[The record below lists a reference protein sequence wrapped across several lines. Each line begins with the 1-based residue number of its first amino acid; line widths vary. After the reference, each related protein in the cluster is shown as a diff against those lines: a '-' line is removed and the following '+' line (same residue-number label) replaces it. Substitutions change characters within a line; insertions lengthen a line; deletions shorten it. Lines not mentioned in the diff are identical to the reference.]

1 MVVSICAFFSPITA
15 LIGYVPF
22 LGGFLSSA
30 IGLAIFLAAAIVC
43 LPLFLLALSI
53 SWLVFHPKVGLILL
67 GIALVITG
75 IVLAVIFTNKGNDNS
90 NDAQKTAEAVKH
102 LAYSLKSIF

>member
-1 MVVSICAFFSPITA
+1 MQSHNQAFLVASWPKDSMVCAQCNCFVIIPYCI
-15 LIGYVPF
+15 I
-22 LGGFLSSA
+22 
-30 IGLAIFLAAAIVC
+30 
-43 LPLFLLALSI
+43 FLLALSI

-75 IVLAVIFTNKGNDNS
+75 IVLAVIFKNKGNDNS